1 MKSQFFSYDATWVR
15 AQHFHYYA
23 KMFPTNICLNR
34 RLDVTELVPA
44 IEKKGYRQDVVFYY
58 LVTKAI
64 NNQGELSV
72 AYKDGQIGWWN
83 YLNPAYPV
91 FHEDDETSTILWTEY
106 DDDFAVFNEKFL
118 SDLEKYGNSKGV
130 FAMKGM
136 PPTNSYNVTFNPWF
150 SFDGFSVDLHDT
162 RDYFFPTVDMCKIME
177 ENGRLYLPIA
187 ISVHRA
193 ATDLIHLK
201 KFFDDI
207 ESYFPMFTQG

>member
-1 MKSQFFSYDATWVR
+1 
-15 AQHFHYYA
+15 
-23 KMFPTNICLNR
+23 
-34 RLDVTELVPA
+34 
-44 IEKKGYRQDVVFYY
+44 
-58 LVTKAI
+58 
-64 NNQGELSV
+64 
-72 AYKDGQIGWWN
+72 
-83 YLNPAYPV
+83 
-91 FHEDDETSTILWTEY
+91 
-106 DDDFAVFNEKFL
+106 
-118 SDLEKYGNSKGV
+118 
-130 FAMKGM
+130 MKGM